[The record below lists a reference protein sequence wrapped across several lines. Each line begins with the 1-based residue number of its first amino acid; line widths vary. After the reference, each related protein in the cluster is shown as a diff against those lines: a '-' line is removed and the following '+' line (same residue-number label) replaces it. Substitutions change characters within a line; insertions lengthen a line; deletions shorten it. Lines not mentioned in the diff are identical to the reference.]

1 MNQKY
6 SPGMRERVLRMI
18 DQARA
23 SGEHRN
29 LMTALRHIEG
39 LSGMSPE
46 TLHVWHCCRGVDTGK
61 RPGVPT
67 GVVEENKST
76 AARERRTAQSQG
88 DPQDR
93 ERVFREGARPP
104 LTEMIRFLIEHR
116 EWFGVEFLRRVLK
129 DAAPGFLTSRRYR
142 AAKTRPASARHLRNE
157 LLIAVIKRLH
167 EKNYGIYRVRKV
179 HALLKRKD

>member
-6 SPGMRERVLRMI
+6 SPEKGERVLRML

-39 LSGMSPE
+39 LLGMSPE
-46 TLHVWHCCRGVDTGK
+46 TLHVWHRCR
-61 RPGVPT
+61 
-67 GVVEENKST
+67 
-76 AARERRTAQSQG
+76 
-88 DPQDR
+88 
-93 ERVFREGARPP
+93 
-104 LTEMIRFLIEHR
+104 
-116 EWFGVEFLRRVLK
+116 GVEFLRRVLK
-129 DAAPGFLTSRRYR
+129 DTAPGFLTSRRYR